1 VTGTVKWFSA
11 QKGYGFL
18 SPSNG
23 AKGAKDVFVHF
34 TAIQSEGYKQLEEG
48 QAVEFDVVTDK
59 KGPQAANVVV
69 VG

>member
-18 SPSNG
+18 SPSN
-23 AKGAKDVFVHF
+23 GAKDVFVHF

-48 QAVEFDVVTDK
+48 QAVEFDVVTGK